1 MFSIFKSARRALR
14 RGLAIAS
21 LTALVA
27 CDSVPLGDLGNVFS
41 GQRINPNKPVPVAL
55 LVPRG
60 SGKTGDEVL
69 AASLENAARLAVAEL
84 EGAQIDLRVY
94 NTAADVNTAVQQA
107 ELAVKEGAKII
118 LGPVYGE
125 SANAVG
131 RAVAD
136 KNVNVMAFSN
146 NPTIAGGNVFILG
159 PTYQN
164 TAERLLG
171 FAAGR
176 GNKRI
181 VVVHDTGAAG
191 QLGRDAIQKAAG
203 LSGTQIVG
211 SVAYELSQESVA
223 AAVPR
228 IKSAVN
234 SAGADAIFLTS
245 TSSGALP
252 LFSGILPSAGVA
264 PDRVQYIGLTRWDVP
279 QQTLS
284 FPGLQ
289 GGLFALPDP
298 TRVAAYNN
306 LYQKTYGRQPHPIGA
321 LAFDGIAA
329 IGASVATG
337 NPEALTGEALT
348 QANGFQGA
356 SGAFRLKADGT
367 NQRAIA
373 VATVSE
379 GKALVLSPAPS
390 SFAGF

>member
-1 MFSIFKSARRALR
+1 MFSIFKSARKALG

-27 CDSVPLGDLGNVFS
+27 CDTVPLGDIGNVFS

-94 NTAADVNTAVQQA
+94 STAADVNTAVQQA
-107 ELAVKEGAKII
+107 ELAVQQGAKII

-136 KNVNVMAFSN
+136 DNVNVMAFSN

-176 GNKRI
+176 GNKR
-181 VVVHDTGAAG
+181 VVIVHDTGASG

-203 LSGTQIVG
+203 LSGTQVVG

-223 AAVPR
+223 ASVPR

-234 SAGADAIFLTS
+234 SGGADAIFLTS

-252 LFSGILPSAGVA
+252 LFSGILPSAGVE
-264 PDRVQYIGLTRWDVP
+264 PDRVQYIGLTRWDIP
-279 QQTLS
+279 QQTLN

-298 TRVAAYNN
+298 TRVAAYNA
-306 LYQKTYGRQPHPIGA
+306 LYQQTYGRQPHPIGA

-329 IGASVATG
+329 IGASIATG

-367 NQRAIA
+367 NERAIA
-373 VATVSE
+373 VATVSD